1 MEDQHMKHIEQ
12 LSQELAGHRHTMA
25 EKEWI
30 RCEFVKHDDK
40 RRPARTALQRWMRKV
55 KRAIAFWLLT

>member
-1 MEDQHMKHIEQ
+1 MNDQHMKHVEQ
-12 LSQELAGHRHTMA
+12 LSEEIAWHRHTLA

-30 RCEFVKHDDK
+30 RREFVKLDNK
-40 RRPARTALQRWMRKV
+40 RRPARTALRRWMRKV